1 LKTIEETAKMFNVT
15 RVTIYNCLKDG
26 LKHSKEKIIG
36 RKPRVII
43 DPIDVIEYHKSKEK
57 I

>member
-15 RVTIYNCLKDG
+15 RVTIYNWLKDG